1 MSWVH
6 EAISSGLLFTLVFGM
21 SATVEIEHLRTQIRN
36 RKAILTGILVQF
48 IILPFFGFIAVKA
61 LNMDSALGI
70 TLMVITSSPGG
81 SYSNWWCSMFNADLA
96 LSVTMTAIS
105 TTVSTIMLP
114 LNLALYA
121 RHIYE
126 DDVVD
131 NVDWASLFIALA
143 IVISAIG
150 VGLCCSAKIHSRWFN
165 LLANKI
171 GNLAGLSLIAFSIFV
186 SHATN
191 SHEKLWNHD
200 WKFFVGVA
208 CPCVLGLATANVIS
222 TFNKLKKP
230 ERVTV
235 SVESCYQNAGIATSV
250 AINMFEGDQLAEAIA
265 VPLYYGLVEAIT
277 LGIYCTFAWKMGWT
291 KAPSDESF
299 CTIIT
304 STYENGS
311 KARIELE
318 GVEVVLGNYPKE
330 GLPSDLVFELETAFS
345 SDTDEEMAVGVSYP
359 SPSRKV
365 KDKEDSAVST
375 NVSIELQQERPLCSD
390 LELTNIPITSPA
402 ERKLKCSPLEQKS
415 LEEVSPQPQDKL
427 RYSNSLNENI
437 SDIDN
442 SSSRKQQP
450 TLSRKLS
457 AQLNRMANGDING
470 IQNGVYTTSPTEE
483 SDSDDLHSVEGP
495 VIAIV

>member
-1 MSWVH
+1 MSWIH
-6 EAISSGLLFTLVFGM
+6 ETISSSLLFVLVFGM
-21 SATVEIEHLRTQIRN
+21 SATVEIEHLRAQVRN
-36 RKAILTGILVQF
+36 RRAILTGLCVQF
-48 IILPFFGFIAVKA
+48 VILPFFGFVAVQT

-105 TTVSTIMLP
+105 TSVSTIMLP
-114 LNLALYA
+114 INLALYA
-121 RHIYE
+121 RNIYE
-126 DDVVD
+126 DDVVN

-171 GNLAGLSLIAFSIFV
+171 GNLAGLSLIIFSVFV

-191 SHEKLWNHD
+191 SHEKVWNHD

-208 CPCVLGLATANVIS
+208 CPCVLGLATANLIA
-222 TFNKLKKP
+222 TCNKLKKP

-277 LGIYCTFAWKMGWT
+277 LGIYCTFAWKIGWT

-299 CTIIT
+299 CKILT
-304 STYENGS
+304 SSYENDHKGPV
-311 KARIELE
+311 IEVE
-318 GVEVVLGNYPKE
+318 GVEVVLGTYPKE
-330 GLPSDLVFELETAFS
+330 GAPTDLVFEIETAS
-345 SDTDEEMAVGVSYP
+345 SADSDDMVVGVSYP
-359 SPSRKV
+359 SPPRKSNS
-365 KDKEDSAVST
+365 KELDS
-375 NVSIELQQERPLCSD
+375 SIELQRQSPLVNDVKVANS
-390 LELTNIPITSPA
+390 PISTTKSKF
-402 ERKLKCSPLEQKS
+402 ESSPLEEKS
-415 LEEVSPQPQDKL
+415 SELTIPQDNL
-427 RYSNSLNENI
+427 ACSTTVNETIVDIADVNNSVT
-437 SDIDN
+437 
-442 SSSRKQQP
+442 RKAP
-450 TLSRKLS
+450 TLTRKLS
-457 AQLNRMANGDING
+457 AQINRFTNGDKNG
-470 IQNGVYTTSPTEE
+470 IQNGVYTVSPTEE
-483 SDSDDLHSVEGP
+483 SDSDDLHSVEGQ